1 MRVTKFMISLAGIQ
15 TFCAG
20 NGFVRMVHIIFGF
33 HCTMHTISV
42 DAISL
47 LFIHLKCIALVFVA
61 IVVYVMLSF
70 ICKLNIWI
78 WPVVKMK
85 ANMETLTHETR
96 NQKKGCLQR
105 SSIPI
110 SFKAI
115 VIVLVLFF
123 VCLCD
128 PNIFIKPNSINVKRL
143 FIRPNIV
150 YSITISIGHSLRF
163 LNSRRTLD

>member
-33 HCTMHTISV
+33 DCTMHTISV

-78 WPVVKMK
+78 LASCENDNLLANQ
-85 ANMETLTHETR
+85 ANMDTLTHVSRQGIKKRSVSSDLQFPTVLRRLLCVGSFLCMFVWSEYIHH
-96 NQKKGCLQR
+96 NQIQ
-105 SSIPI
+105 
-110 SFKAI
+110 
-115 VIVLVLFF
+115 
-123 VCLCD
+123 
-128 PNIFIKPNSINVKRL
+128 
-143 FIRPNIV
+143 
-150 YSITISIGHSLRF
+150 
-163 LNSRRTLD
+163 